1 MERDLL
7 KTSMK
12 EYERMAGI
20 LGKSVKDAEKHAHE
34 LVNTSFR
41 NAHFSDRVWYSEW
54 SLKVEL
60 ERLLR
65 IGLIQGR
72 NPNVLM
78 RDVEKAL
85 KVSKY
90 EARRVMVTEM
100 CRVQTGAQ
108 KQTYERNGYDQ
119 YTFIVEHDDRLCDD
133 CRDLDGQIFYVKDM
147 APGHNAPPIHPFC
160 VLPGTKIIAPDMEAI
175 TRSWYS
181 GLVVEMTLTNGR
193 RLAVTPNH
201 IMLTS
206 RGWVRAKFIRKGD
219 NVFRYCGGVEPNA
232 VESPTNDNGVPAIEK
247 VFATLA
253 KSSASATR
261 RVPSAPVYLK
271 GDVVPDTE
279 IDVIFTDG
287 ELWDKLDTKT
297 RELVSKV
304 GFIGAFELGEIPLN
318 VLSLP
323 AKTLVTMGLAADGI
337 VSGLREL
344 LILRGSPLTHHEL
357 VRLRLPSDYDAR
369 LIKAASD
376 DGAGNTKGFSECID
390 ALPGEISINNRINV
404 KGLSG
409 VDWDALSDAILSEKT
424 ADDTG
429 IMMGDGRNFC
439 DAFPG
444 LVQLDNIVDVSLSE
458 YSGHVYDASSLSTL
472 YIANGVITSNCRCST
487 SAYADRARL
496 DALIA
501 QIEAE
506 RKGDGYKPV
515 KNLDEA
521 QERLADILGKAHENR
536 RERFSPGLSKFT
548 PQEAKEAFMQN
559 ANFGNK
565 MDVEMANGILKALTG
580 LVKDYTTTLS
590 EVRPMTGLEY
600 MSNSNSF
607 AGVYHTYSTNESTL
621 MLNLSKLNHHDKHID
636 RVRELSDD
644 GFLANVPNGREAEYM
659 ATHEFAHTLIGMTDK
674 LSNKRNFVGTDY
686 GMIKSARREIDK
698 VYTNYLN
705 ALEPIESARS
715 KAELESLEA
724 YSKGDMDAAMKADEA
739 YAKADESYRK
749 ICISEYSKE
758 NADEFLAE
766 SFTQCRMNNKD
777 DCSEYAKKA
786 MSVLDKYF
794 KR

>member
-1 MERDLL
+1 MARNRDDNLDYWRKREEEARQNTIKDEAEYNKRLDDIYNLMQQNIEKEINGFYSRYATKNGISMAEAKKRVQNADMEALSRKAEKYVREKDFSDKANEEMALYNLAMKTNRLELLKAQIELELIDGFNDVEHEMEKDLL

-232 VESPTNDNGVPAIEK
+232 VESPTNDDGVPAIEK

-253 KSSASATR
+253 KSSTSATR

-279 IDVIFTDG
+279 IDVIFTNG

-304 GFIGAFELGEIPLN
+304 GFVGAFELGEIPLN

-337 VSGLREL
+337 VSGLCEL

-429 IMMGDGRNFC
+429 IMMGNGRNFC
-439 DAFPG
+439 DALPG
-444 LVQLDNIVDVSLSE
+444 LIQLDNIVDVSLSE

-472 YIANGVITSNCRCST
+472 YIANGIITSNCRCST

-501 QIEAE
+501 QIEAD
-506 RKGDGYKPV
+506 RK
-515 KNLDEA
+515 
-521 QERLADILGKAHENR
+521 
-536 RERFSPGLSKFT
+536 
-548 PQEAKEAFMQN
+548 
-559 ANFGNK
+559 
-565 MDVEMANGILKALTG
+565 
-580 LVKDYTTTLS
+580 
-590 EVRPMTGLEY
+590 
-600 MSNSNSF
+600 
-607 AGVYHTYSTNESTL
+607 
-621 MLNLSKLNHHDKHID
+621 
-636 RVRELSDD
+636 
-644 GFLANVPNGREAEYM
+644 
-659 ATHEFAHTLIGMTDK
+659 
-674 LSNKRNFVGTDY
+674 
-686 GMIKSARREIDK
+686 
-698 VYTNYLN
+698 
-705 ALEPIESARS
+705 
-715 KAELESLEA
+715 
-724 YSKGDMDAAMKADEA
+724 KGH
-739 YAKADESYRK
+739 
-749 ICISEYSKE
+749 
-758 NADEFLAE
+758 
-766 SFTQCRMNNKD
+766 
-777 DCSEYAKKA
+777 
-786 MSVLDKYF
+786 
-794 KR
+794 

>member
-1 MERDLL
+1 
-7 KTSMK
+7 
-12 EYERMAGI
+12 
-20 LGKSVKDAEKHAHE
+20 
-34 LVNTSFR
+34 
-41 NAHFSDRVWYSEW
+41 
-54 SLKVEL
+54 
-60 ERLLR
+60 
-65 IGLIQGR
+65 
-72 NPNVLM
+72 
-78 RDVEKAL
+78 
-85 KVSKY
+85 
-90 EARRVMVTEM
+90 
-100 CRVQTGAQ
+100 
-108 KQTYERNGYDQ
+108 
-119 YTFIVEHDDRLCDD
+119 
-133 CRDLDGQIFYVKDM
+133 M

-201 IMLTS
+201 IMFTS

-219 NVFRYCGGVEPNA
+219 NVFRYFGGVEPNA
-232 VESPTNDNGVPAIEK
+232 VESPTNDDGVPAIEK
-247 VFATLA
+247 VFTTLA
-253 KSSASATR
+253 KSSTSATR

-304 GFIGAFELGEIPLN
+304 GFVGAFELGEIPLN

-344 LILRGSPLTHHEL
+344 LILLGSPLTHHEL

-472 YIANGVITSNCRCST
+472 YIANGIITSNCRCST

-506 RKGDGYKPV
+506 RKGGKAGGDEERRAVNVPQFEPAKTIKDAEKFVSQWVDNSQFGALGVSYKGVGLDVANEINEALNTFYGTFKAKKLGGIAAPA
-515 KNLDEA
+515 KNTK
-521 QERLADILGKAHENR
+521 LGKMVSAHMGYSPIRKSIVLNR
-536 RERFSPGLSKFT
+536 DNTKKADKF
-548 PQEAKEAFMQN
+548 
-559 ANFGNK
+559 
-565 MDVEMANGILKALTG
+565 
-580 LVKDYTTTLS
+580 
-590 EVRPMTGLEY
+590 
-600 MSNSNSF
+600 
-607 AGVYHTYSTNESTL
+607 
-621 MLNLSKLNHHDKHID
+621 
-636 RVRELSDD
+636 
-644 GFLANVPNGREAEYM
+644 
-659 ATHEFAHTLIGMTDK
+659 
-674 LSNKRNFVGTDY
+674 
-686 GMIKSARREIDK
+686 
-698 VYTNYLN
+698 
-705 ALEPIESARS
+705 
-715 KAELESLEA
+715 LESLMEDKRA
-724 YSKGDMDAAMKADEA
+724 VENVLNHPEHYDIDRMSKRVRNVIENSRESGRGLVPETIQESVYHELGHFLEDHVSKDEWKDLTA
-739 YAKADESYRK
+739 GQDKYGSKISGYATDSK
-749 ICISEYSKE
+749 SEY
-758 NADEFLAE
+758 FAE
-766 SFTQCRMNNKD
+766 SFASYMKG
-777 DCSEYAKKA
+777 E
-786 MSVLDKYF
+786 DKIDPKLREWF
-794 KR
+794 DGMRK